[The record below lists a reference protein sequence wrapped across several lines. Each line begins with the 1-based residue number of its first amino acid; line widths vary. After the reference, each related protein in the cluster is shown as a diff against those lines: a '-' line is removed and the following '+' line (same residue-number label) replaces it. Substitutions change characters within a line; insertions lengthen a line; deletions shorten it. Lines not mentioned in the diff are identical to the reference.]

1 MKESIK
7 NIIKAILFI
16 VIPCLSV
23 LISII
28 LNRSEGDMAQ
38 AIGLGLL
45 LGLVLDLVYCFI
57 LARISIRRDKDTY

>member
-1 MKESIK
+1 MKESSR

-28 LNRSEGDMAQ
+28 SNRSSGGMAQ

-45 LGLVLDLVYCFI
+45 LGLASDLVYCFI
-57 LARISIRRDKDTY
+57 PAQVSIRKDKDTY

>member
-1 MKESIK
+1 MKESSR

-16 VIPCLSV
+16 VIPCISV

-28 LNRSEGDMAQ
+28 FNRSSGNMAQ

-45 LGLVLDLVYCFI
+45 LGLASDLFYCFI
-57 LARISIRRDKDTY
+57 PAQVSIKKDKDTY